1 MTPHSLAFHVDVV
14 TTGTV
19 LGAGP
24 ADSPARVAEILGPAF
39 TENTFGDHSM
49 CRDYGLTEF
58 YWDRAGP
65 DHPWSGHHFTVQVHR
80 LAHRHRTLADVTL
93 RTRYGRFARRLRF
106 EKLHRL
112 LVRRDVHLTE
122 VPAIPASAPH
132 FRTFWQPGSHVAVT
146 VVSAYDENST
156 PDGLRVGDVYS
167 LHAPMTAGEVEWRR
181 TQAG

>member
-39 TENTFGDHSM
+39 AENTFGDHSM

-65 DHPWSGHHFTVQVHR
+65 DHPWSGHHFTVQVEAALR
-80 LAHRHRTLADVTL
+80 QLRSAAWKWPPMEVRSPMDVRPPVEVRPPRRPPTLTAFKIDCQWW
-93 RTRYGRFARRLRF
+93 
-106 EKLHRL
+106 
-112 LVRRDVHLTE
+112 VRR
-122 VPAIPASAPH
+122 
-132 FRTFWQPGSHVAVT
+132 
-146 VVSAYDENST
+146 
-156 PDGLRVGDVYS
+156 
-167 LHAPMTAGEVEWRR
+167 
-181 TQAG
+181 